1 MKVIFI
7 QLFIVVGFLF
17 STCAN
22 SQSAEGKYGIF
33 KVVGTHVI
41 EMNGSIE
48 GSVLED
54 FNALIAAY
62 PAINRINMIEVPGAD
77 DDINSQLA
85 SRVFYKAMHI
95 HIVDDGLVASGGVDF
110 FLAGAVRT
118 KGNNSKIGVHSW
130 DGPNG
135 VQATD
140 FPVGDEHHLPYID
153 YYVSTSFT
161 QEEAENFY
169 CYYTINAAPA
179 SSIHWMAEDELKQ
192 YKILTQ

>member
-62 PAINRINMIEVPGAD
+62 PAINRINMIEVPGG
-77 DDINSQLA
+77 
-85 SRVFYKAMHI
+85 VM
-95 HIVDDGLVASGGVDF
+95 VESGV
-110 FLAGAVRT
+110 
-118 KGNNSKIGVHSW
+118 
-130 DGPNG
+130 
-135 VQATD
+135 
-140 FPVGDEHHLPYID
+140 
-153 YYVSTSFT
+153 
-161 QEEAENFY
+161 
-169 CYYTINAAPA
+169 
-179 SSIHWMAEDELKQ
+179 
-192 YKILTQ
+192 

>member
-1 MKVIFI
+1 MKVIFA
-7 QLFIVVGFLF
+7 QLFIVVGLLF
-17 STCAN
+17 SACAN
-22 SQSAEGKYGIF
+22 SQSAEGNYGIF

-54 FNALIAAY
+54 FNALVAAN

-118 KGNNSKIGVHSW
+118 KGSNSKIGVHSW

-140 FPVGDEHHLPYID
+140 FPVGHEQHLPYID

-169 CYYTINAAPA
+169 YFTINAAPA

-192 YKILTQ
+192 YRILTQ